1 MFHFIFKRRFY
12 HMKIKFAESAK
23 TDIVAFIVD
32 EGGKLPSAAK
42 DMDKAA
48 GGLLT
53 EAIAA
58 DRFDGKTGQQ
68 AFVVLPAGL
77 DAKRAVLVG
86 GGKPKDRDARKLEG
100 IGASIFKHHGASGFK
115 SLAIHADTAE
125 SAARIA
131 AGAKLA
137 AYRFDTYKTKL
148 KPEHKPSVSSLTLV
162 TKGDKTAKDLF
173 KHLDAATDGTYMAR
187 DLMNEPP
194 NVLYPASFAKRL
206 KDLESLGVE
215 VEILGEKEMKKLG
228 MGSLL
233 GVGQGSVKES
243 QLGIMKWMGGKA
255 GDDPV
260 VLVGKGV
267 CFDTGGISLK
277 PGAGMED
284 MRGDM
289 GGAAAVTGTMKALA
303 TRKAKANVVGIV
315 GLVENMP
322 DGDAIRPGDI
332 LTSASGQTIEVQNT
346 DAEGRLVL
354 ADALW
359 YAQENF
365 KPKAMVDLAT
375 LTGAIVIALGHE
387 HAGMYTT
394 DDKMAAELSKA
405 GEAEGD
411 TVWRMPL
418 GENYDKLLKS
428 KFADMRNIGGRAGG
442 SVTAAQFLK
451 RFVNDGVKWAH
462 LDIAGV
468 AWREGEKPATDP
480 SWASGF
486 GPRLLDK
493 WIADNYEG

>member
-1 MFHFIFKRRFY
+1 
-12 HMKIKFAESAK
+12 MKITFAEEAK
-23 TDIVAFIVD
+23 AEIVAFIVD
-32 EGGKLPSAAK
+32 EGQKLPKAAK
-42 DMDKAA
+42 DLDDAC
-48 GGLLT
+48 GGLLS
-53 EAIAA
+53 EAASSA
-58 DRFDGKTGQQ
+58 RFSGKTGQISI
-68 AFVVLPAGL
+68 VVLPKGS

-86 GGKPKDRDARKLEG
+86 GGKAKGRDGQTFER
-100 IGASIFKHHGASGFK
+100 IGAALMKSQANSGFK
-115 SLAIHADTAE
+115 SLSFHVAE
-125 SAARIA
+125 GEDAARAA

-148 KPEHKPSVSSLTLV
+148 KPDGKPSVTSLAMITEQP
-162 TKGDKTAKDLF
+162 KEAKAAF
-173 KHLDAATDGTYMAR
+173 KHLGAATDGTYFAR
-187 DLMNEPP
+187 DLVNEPP
-194 NVLYPASFAKRL
+194 NTLYPASYAKRL
-206 KDLESLGVE
+206 KELEKLGVE
-215 VEILGEKEMKKLG
+215 VEVLGEKEMKKLG

-243 QLGIMKWMGGKA
+243 QLVVMKWMGGKA
-255 GDDPV
+255 KEDPV
-260 VLVGKGV
+260 ILVGKGV

-277 PGAGMED
+277 PGPNMEA

-289 GGAAAVTGTMKALA
+289 GGSAAVAGTMKAVA

-365 KPKAMVDLAT
+365 NPAVMIDLAT

-387 HAGMYTT
+387 HAGMFT
-394 DDKMAAELSKA
+394 DDDSLARELKHA
-405 GEAEGD
+405 GREEGEN
-411 TVWRMPL
+411 VWRLPL
-418 GENYDKLLKS
+418 GDVYDRLLTS
-428 KFADMRNIGGRAGG
+428 KFADMRNIGGRAAG
-442 SVTAAQFLK
+442 SITAAQFLK
-451 RFVNDGVKWAH
+451 RFVNEGVKWAH

-468 AWREGEKPATDP
+468 AWREGEKPPQDP

-486 GPRLLDK
+486 GPRLLDR
-493 WIADNYEG
+493 WIKDNYEG